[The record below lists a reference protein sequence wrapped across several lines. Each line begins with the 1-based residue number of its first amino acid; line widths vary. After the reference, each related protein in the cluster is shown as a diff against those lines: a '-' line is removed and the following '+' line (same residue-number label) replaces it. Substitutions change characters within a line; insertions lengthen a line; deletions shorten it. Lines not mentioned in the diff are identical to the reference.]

1 MESIFASMEISASAL
16 AAQRI
21 RMNIIAENLA
31 NAEVTR
37 TASGG
42 PYRRKEVMFGA
53 REPSLFE
60 GFLNVNTRDGTSGGV
75 EVVGIVEN
83 QAPPI
88 EVHNPAHPDADA
100 NGYVAMPN
108 ISPMMEMVDLISA
121 SRAYEANITAIQIA
135 KSMAAK
141 ALEIGR

>member
-1 MESIFASMEISASAL
+1 MEPIFASMEISASAL
-16 AAQRI
+16 AAQRV
-21 RMNIIAENLA
+21 RMNVIAENLA

-42 PYRRKEVMFGA
+42 PYRRKEVVFGA
-53 REPSLFE
+53 HDPSPFE
-60 GFLNVNTRDGTSGGV
+60 RLLNVSDGASGGV
-75 EVVGIVEN
+75 EVMGIVES
-83 QAPPI
+83 QARPI
-88 EVHNPAHPDADA
+88 QVYNPAHPDADA

-108 ISPMMEMVDLISA
+108 ISPVMEMVDLISA
-121 SRAYEANITAIQIA
+121 SRAYEANITAIQTA

>member
-1 MESIFASMEISASAL
+1 MESIFTSMEISASAL

-53 REPSLFE
+53 RTPSPFE
-60 GFLNVNTRDGTSGGV
+60 GFLNASHEARGGV

-88 EVHNPAHPDADA
+88 QVYNPAHPDADA
-100 NGYVAMPN
+100 NGFVAMPN
-108 ISPMMEMVDLISA
+108 ISPVMEMVDLLSA
-121 SRAYEANITAIQIA
+121 SRAYEANITAIQTA
-135 KSMAAK
+135 KSMATK

>member
-21 RMNIIAENLA
+21 RMNTIAENLA

-42 PYRRKEVMFGA
+42 PYRRREVMFGA
-53 REPSLFE
+53 RAPSLFE
-60 GFLNVNTRDGTSGGV
+60 GFLNASYGAQGGV
-75 EVVGIVEN
+75 EVVGVVEN

-88 EVHNPAHPDADA
+88 QVYNPAHPDADA

-108 ISPMMEMVDLISA
+108 ISPVMEMVDLISA

>member
-16 AAQRI
+16 AAQRV

-42 PYRRKEVMFGA
+42 PYRRKGVVFGA
-53 REPSLFE
+53 RDASSFHGLLQASH
-60 GFLNVNTRDGTSGGV
+60 GGTGGV
-75 EVVGIVEN
+75 AVMGVVESQVPPN
-83 QAPPI
+83 Q
-88 EVHNPAHPDADA
+88 VYNPAHPDADA

-108 ISPMMEMVDLISA
+108 ISPVMEMVDLISA
-121 SRAYEANITAIQIA
+121 SRAYEANITAIQIT

-141 ALEIGR
+141 LLEIGR